1 MSHRTA
7 LRHNRH
13 ARKAAAAM
21 IIAVAALGLTACQD
35 GETDSSSSPS
45 ASASAPQSTAPTA
58 KDQGQDQGQDQA
70 KDTAKGTPRK
80 PGMKCT
86 NQIDYAG
93 DPRDNATI
101 NSIGNDT
108 GYCPPI
114 QKDETSKGTLRKGDM
129 KCTDQ

>member
-35 GETDSSSSPS
+35 GEADSSSSPS
-45 ASASAPQSTAPTA
+45 ASASAPRSSAPTA
-58 KDQGQDQGQDQA
+58 NNQDQGQDQDQDQSQDQDQDQA

-80 PGMKCT
+80 PGMRCT
-86 NQIDYAG
+86 NQINYAG
-93 DPRDNATI
+93 DHRSNAEI

-114 QKDETSKGTLRKGDM
+114 EK
-129 KCTDQ
+129 